1 MFIETQD
8 RYIIRFISYNAIMV
22 YNWFTYLRD
31 YNNHVLTKKNS
42 FLQLQFVQY
51 NLLYYTT

>member
-1 MFIETQD
+1 MLIETQD

-42 FLQLQFVQY
+42 
-51 NLLYYTT
+51 LL